1 MPKPGKYIS
10 QLTQADSQEMRFGLM
25 NYLVDYNFYQL
36 AKDYL
41 PKLEDSDRKSQISA
55 VILVSEG
62 KFEDGI

>member
-1 MPKPGKYIS
+1 
-10 QLTQADSQEMRFGLM
+10 M